1 MLSYILYTPSELNII
16 AELIESF
23 YIKFR
28 GYYIGRR
35 HRHGRSPSL
44 LHLLAPGHY
53 PAKANLIRDVA
64 LGALIAREI
73 IKK

>member
-1 MLSYILYTPSELNII
+1 M
-16 AELIESF
+16 
-23 YIKFR
+23 
-28 GYYIGRR
+28 GCR